1 MNKKNYAEKI
11 FKEKMSEASPYMV
24 RDIKLQTQE
33 TQLTSY
39 RIIQRKIT
47 SELIILKLLKIKDK
61 KKSDW
66 PKSSFY
72 IFPYHLMEELEQTFW
87 PTQYVI

>member
-1 MNKKNYAEKI
+1 
-11 FKEKMSEASPYMV
+11 MSEASPYLV
-24 RDIKLQTQE
+24 RHIKLQTQE
-33 TQLTSY
+33 AQLTSY

-47 SELIILKLLKIKDK
+47 SELNICKLLKIKDEK

-66 PKSSFY
+66 PKSSFQ